1 MDLNIMSYDD
11 FKNEVRKSL
20 EKILSADYPG
30 VGIKLELGTKHEIN
44 KYVDIIIAS
53 VSSLSAGP
61 SFNLEKLYDRY
72 KQSENYNEVVE
83 GLVSGFKS
91 AIDEM
96 IADNS
101 VVAGIFD
108 LSDKKSNI
116 VMEVI
121 NTKCNREYL
130 ETVPHREFL
139 DLSII
144 YRVVLDIRKDGVVAS
159 AIINNS
165 LAETANLSEEQ
176 LFSLAYKNMPKRL
189 PFFVKDMYS
198 IMFDLSKGSVDVT
211 PETNDEVMMFVF
223 SNESRTFGATAILYK
238 DVLDDFA
245 CKVNSSF
252 YIFPSSID
260 ELVVLLSD
268 DKEEAE
274 ELANEVFTINM
285 DCVDSDKRLSN
296 NVYYYDKD
304 TKEVSIVFESPMPL
318 I

>member
-1 MDLNIMSYDD
+1 
-11 FKNEVRKSL
+11 
-20 EKILSADYPG
+20 
-30 VGIKLELGTKHEIN
+30 
-44 KYVDIIIAS
+44 
-53 VSSLSAGP
+53 
-61 SFNLEKLYDRY
+61 
-72 KQSENYNEVVE
+72 
-83 GLVSGFKS
+83 
-91 AIDEM
+91 
-96 IADNS
+96 
-101 VVAGIFD
+101 
-108 LSDKKSNI
+108 
-116 VMEVI
+116 
-121 NTKCNREYL
+121 
-130 ETVPHREFL
+130 
-139 DLSII
+139 
-144 YRVVLDIRKDGVVAS
+144 
-159 AIINNS
+159 
-165 LAETANLSEEQ
+165 
-176 LFSLAYKNMPKRL
+176 MPKRL

-252 YIFPSSID
+252 FIFPSSID

-268 DKEEAE
+268 DKEEVE